1 MLANSHDLT
10 SHEQI
15 SAYQIGFN
23 DRLDNFDL
31 LISQFELIPEY
42 APNESDINILTI
54 KILQILMDCAGKAV
68 LAAENSL

>member
-23 DRLDNFDL
+23 DLLDNFDL

-42 APNESDINILTI
+42 APNESDISN
-54 KILQILMDCAGKAV
+54 
-68 LAAENSL
+68 